1 MATNDKT
8 RFSLDVLGRYVCND
22 MAEVAAATAGTDARP
37 FDVIVVGGGSFAS
50 IFAQHLMTT
59 DEGRQHR
66 ILVLEAGPML
76 VGEHVQNLP
85 MIGLDVPKAPNPP
98 ARPPARASTPATN
111 EVWGQAWHSDIAF
124 VGLAY
129 CLGGRSLYWG
139 GWSPELLADELQDW
153 PQQVVTDLTPAG
165 TDYFGAA
172 AEQLGTDVT
181 NDFIY
186 GPLQTAL
193 RRVLADADANPVGVL
208 GAAIPLNKMP
218 LPRAVS
224 ALGANPSA
232 QALADLLALPGPD
245 DRTAARLIDEAKLE
259 APLAVQTRARSGFFA
274 NNKFSGTPLW
284 VSAART
290 AWGEW
295 PREDN
300 LRRRLMIVPN
310 CHVTGLATSGDKVTA
325 VRTNKGDVPVVEGAV
340 VVLAAS
346 TIESTRLALN
356 AHQGQAGAQAIGQ
369 GLMAHLRSNLTIRI
383 PRTSLPKD
391 PPERELS
398 EAALFLKGKANV
410 GKGVANVDRKDRF
423 FHLQITAAGL
433 GPQGNNSETEM
444 WRKVVDIDTL
454 HRFTSASDSHIVIT
468 IRGIGEMDPDNPTS
482 SINQHAE
489 SDEYD
494 VPRAFV
500 QLHASE
506 RDQNLWN
513 EMDTCSDLVALAFAG
528 GKPYEVLV
536 NPNTNQWKT
545 VDAGKTAATV
555 LPFGPPRRDGLG
567 TTHHEAGTLRLDE
580 DPDKGAVDLNGR
592 FHASKNLYALG
603 PATFPRLGSPNPML
617 TGTALARRLAEHIAA
632 QPAPQPAGQAPAAL
646 PFAAA
651 DGYTVFFDG
660 IDNSQWR
667 LAGDCAF
674 PLVDG
679 ALVSEPGNDLGMSWC
694 VTPTPPDFSLRLQFR
709 LSRADDNSGVFLR
722 FPDPDSKGYQNT
734 AYVPVDFGVE
744 VQIDDLAR
752 WDGADNH
759 RTGAIYGLD
768 NPTYQ
773 PVSCNPPGQWNDLQ
787 VDVQGR
793 TYTVTL
799 NGVQST
805 VVKNVDGNRGLPSKP
820 GAPSFIGLQ
829 SHSGRVAFRHVR
841 IKQL

>member
-22 MAEVAAATAGTDARP
+22 MAEVRAAAAGTDGRP

-50 IFAQHLMTT
+50 VFAQHLMTA
-59 DEGRQHR
+59 DKGRQHR
-66 ILVLEAGPML
+66 ILVLEAGPMA

-85 MIGLDVPKAPNPP
+85 MIGLDVPRAPDPP
-98 ARPPARASTPATN
+98 ARPPARASTPARN
-111 EVWGQAWHSDIAF
+111 EVWGQAWHSDTAF

-139 GWSPELLADELQDW
+139 GWSPEPLADELQDW
-153 PQQVVTDLTPAG
+153 PQQVETDLTRPG
-165 TDYFGAA
+165 TGYFTAA
-172 AEQLGTDVT
+172 AEQLGADVT

-193 RRVLADADANPVGVL
+193 RRVLADADAAPARDL
-208 GAAIPLNKMP
+208 GAAIPLEDLDKT
-218 LPRAVS
+218 RAVE
-224 ALGANPSA
+224 ALGT
-232 QALADLLALPGPD
+232 DG
-245 DRTAARLIDEAKLE
+245 RTAAQLTDEAKLE
-259 APLAVQTRARSGFFA
+259 APLAVQTRAREGFFA

-310 CHVTGLATSGDKVTA
+310 CHVTGLATNGDQVTA
-325 VRTNKGDVPVVEGAV
+325 VWTDQGDVPVVDGAV
-340 VVLAAS
+340 VVLAAGTS
-346 TIESTRLALN
+346 ESTRLALN
-356 AHQGQAGAQAIGQ
+356 AYQGQTGAQAIGQ

-383 PRTSLPKD
+383 PRTSLPND
-391 PPERELS
+391 PPEQGLS

-410 GKGVANVDRKDRF
+410 GNAANIDKKDRF

-444 WRKVVDIDTL
+444 WRKVVDIDSL

-482 SINQHAE
+482 FISQHAE

-494 VPRAFV
+494 IPRAFV
-500 QLHASE
+500 QLQASE
-506 RDQNLWN
+506 RDQNLWI

-536 NPNTNQWKT
+536 NPDTDQWKT
-545 VDAGKTAATV
+545 VDAGTTAATV
-555 LPFGPPRRDGLG
+555 LAFSPPRRDGLG
-567 TTHHEAGTLRLDE
+567 TTHHEAGPLRLDA
-580 DPDKGAVDLNGR
+580 DPNKGAVDLNGR
-592 FHASKNLYALG
+592 FHAARNLYALG

-617 TGTALARRLAEHIAA
+617 TGTALARRLADHIAV
-632 QPAPQPAGQAPAAL
+632 QPAPQPGGQAPAPL

-651 DGYTVFFDG
+651 DGYTVLFDG

-709 LSRADDNSGVFLR
+709 LSRTDDNSGVFLR
-722 FPDPDSKGYQNT
+722 FPDPGSKGYQNT
-734 AYVPVDFGVE
+734 AYVPVAFGVE

-759 RTGAIYGLD
+759 RTGAVYGLD
-768 NPTYQ
+768 NPDYQ

-787 VDVQGR
+787 VDVQGQD
-793 TYTVTL
+793 YTVTL

-805 VVKNVDGNRGLPSKP
+805 VVKNVNGNRGLPSKP

>member
-1 MATNDKT
+1 MVTDVTK
-8 RFSLDVLGRYVCND
+8 FSLDVLGRYVCND
-22 MAEVAAATAGTDARP
+22 MAEVNGAVAGTDSRP

-50 IFAQHLMTT
+50 IFAQHLMTA
-59 DEGRQHR
+59 DKGRRHR
-66 ILVLEAGPML
+66 ILVLEAGPMV

-85 MIGLDVPKAPNPP
+85 MIGLEVPP
-98 ARPPARASTPATN
+98 APDPPRRPPAGIATDPER

-153 PQQVVTDLTPAG
+153 PPQVVTDLTPAG
-165 TDYFGAA
+165 SDYFGAA
-172 AEQLGTDVT
+172 AEQLGTDAT

-193 RRVLADADANPVGVL
+193 RRVLADEAVAGNL
-208 GAAIPLNKMP
+208 GTAVPLNQMP
-218 LPRAVS
+218 NTRAAS

-232 QALADLLALPGPD
+232 QALATLLGLPGPGG
-245 DRTAARLIDEAKLE
+245 RTAAQLLDEAKLE

-310 CHVTGLATSGDKVTA
+310 CHVTRLVTSGGNVTT
-325 VRTNKGDVPVVEGAV
+325 VQTNKGDVAVVDGAV
-340 VVLAAS
+340 VVIAAS

-356 AHQGQAGAQAIGQ
+356 AFQGQAGAQAIGR

-383 PRTSLPKD
+383 PRTSLPNN
-391 PPERELS
+391 PPQSELS
-398 EAALFLKGKANV
+398 EAALFLKGKV
-410 GKGVANVDRKDRF
+410 NVDNKDRF

-433 GPQGNNSETEM
+433 GPQGNNSEAEL

-454 HRFTSASDSHIVIT
+454 HRFTTASDSHIVIT
-468 IRGIGEMDPDNPTS
+468 IRGIGEMDPDNPNS
-482 SINQHAE
+482 SITQHAE
-489 SDEYD
+489 PDEYQ
-494 VPRAFV
+494 VPRASV
-500 QLHASE
+500 RLQPSA
-506 RDQNLWN
+506 RDDKLWK
-513 EMDTCSDLVALAFAG
+513 EMDLCSDLVALAFANG
-528 GKPYEVLV
+528 NPYEVLV
-536 NPNTNQWKT
+536 NPRNNTWKT
-545 VDAGKTAATV
+545 VGAGKPAVDV
-555 LPFGPPRRDGLG
+555 LPLGPPRRDGLG
-567 TTHHEAGTLRLDE
+567 TTHHEAGPLRL
-580 DPDKGAVDLNGR
+580 GTNANNSAVDLNGR
-592 FHASKNLYALG
+592 FHAAANLYALG
-603 PATFPRLGSPNPML
+603 PAVFPRLGSPNPML
-617 TGTALARRLAEHIAA
+617 TGTALARRLADHIAA
-632 QPAPQPAGQAPAAL
+632 QPAPQPSGQAAGPL
-646 PFAAA
+646 PFAAG
-651 DGYTVFFDG
+651 DGYSVLFDG

-694 VTPTPPDFSLRLQFR
+694 VTPTPADFSLRLQFR
-709 LSRADDNSGVFLR
+709 LSRPDDNSGVFLR
-722 FPDPDSKGYQNT
+722 FPDPNSKGYQNT

-759 RTGAIYGLD
+759 RTGAVYGLN
-768 NPTYQ
+768 NPNYQ
-773 PVSCNPPGQWNDLQ
+773 QATCNPPGQWNDLQ
-787 VDVQGR
+787 VDVQGQ

-805 VVKNVDGNRGLPSKP
+805 VVNNVDGNRGLPSQP
-820 GAPSFIGLQ
+820 GSPAFIGLQ
-829 SHSGRVAFRHVR
+829 SHSGRVAFRHIR
-841 IKQL
+841 IKAL